1 MCFTSGKESNN
12 DMRASRPVHKCKSC
26 GFSGT
31 GNYCNQCGQSFK
43 TKRIS
48 IKELLRELFRFF
60 THAEKGFL
68 YTLKQLIIAPGRMQL
83 TYIEGKRNI
92 HQKPFSMFLMCATI
106 TALFRYWIFNAVTKY
121 YHTDITSEVR
131 FFHEY
136 MVITFIALIP
146 VYVLITYLLFYKS
159 GYNYAEVGVM
169 MLYAISVCFLIAG
182 FIALLKLIFPHLD
195 TAFIEF
201 PVFTIYLTIT
211 LLNFFKAYSFWNVA
225 IKSLITLSS
234 IYLIGQLAE
243 DLVIQFIL

>member
-1 MCFTSGKESNN
+1 
-12 DMRASRPVHKCKSC
+12 MRGSRPIHKCKSC

-31 GNYCNQCGQSFK
+31 GNYCSHCGQYFK

-48 IKELLRELFRFF
+48 LKELLHELFHFF
-60 THAEKGFL
+60 SHIEKGFL
-68 YTLKQLIIAPGRMQL
+68 YTLKQLIVAPGRMQL
-83 TYIEGKRNI
+83 NYIEGKRNN
-92 HQKPFSMFLMCATI
+92 HQKPFSMFLLCATI

-121 YHTDITSEVR
+121 YHADILSKAK

-146 VYVLITYLLFYKS
+146 IYILITYLLFYKY

-169 MLYAISVCFLIAG
+169 MLYTISICFLMAG

-201 PVFTIYLTIT
+201 PVFTFYFTVT
-211 LLNFFKAYSFWNVA
+211 LLNFFKSIPFWKVA
-225 IKSLITLSS
+225 IKGLITMAS
-234 IYLIGQLAE
+234 IYLIDQVVE
-243 DLVIQFIL
+243 DFVIRFIS